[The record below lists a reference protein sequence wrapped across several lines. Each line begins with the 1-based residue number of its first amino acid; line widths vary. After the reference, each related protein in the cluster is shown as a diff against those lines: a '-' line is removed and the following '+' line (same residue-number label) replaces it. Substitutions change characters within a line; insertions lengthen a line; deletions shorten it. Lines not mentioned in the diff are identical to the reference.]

1 MPAVAAW
8 ARGANEAKVVAATTS
23 AAAAAVVAVVRFVR
37 GWAWAVMMGGVIL
50 CWKSR
55 REGWTEING
64 KGTMTGVPRLMGLD
78 RKPGKKREGMQGE
91 GVKRMAAL
99 QEYTRSM
106 RWVPSGWICE
116 VAFAD
121 RK

>member
-23 AAAAAVVAVVRFVR
+23 AAAAAVVAVLRFVR

-78 RKPGKKREGMQGE
+78 RKLGKKESGCKERESN
-91 GVKRMAAL
+91 VWR
-99 QEYTRSM
+99 RS
-106 RWVPSGWICE
+106 RNTPGPCDGSRRGGYV
-116 VAFAD
+116 
-121 RK
+121 R